1 MKIKILLRHGEYVDV
16 EFEDAPMHI
25 PMEVEIVE
33 ASDEEEWRTHTI
45 IFLIVKIVVKSL
57 QKNYTDAYT
66 LQENDWSTIKKE
78 VYC

>member
-33 ASDEEEWRTHTI
+33 ASDEEE
-45 IFLIVKIVVKSL
+45 
-57 QKNYTDAYT
+57 
-66 LQENDWSTIKKE
+66 
-78 VYC
+78 